1 MRPRLRT
8 QQGTQGGRQRRHL
21 ELVRVWRPQRDP
33 RHQKSPRG
41 RYELGGRIAHGSP
54 AQLQRTSGPLGG
66 DPRHRPGPGP
76 DGQELSAR
84 PGSGLAR
91 PGRADRRDRGQ
102 VRRRAVGRGARE
114 HEDHRRPAG
123 GPGAEDRRAAGGIAL
138 LAITTSY
145 RTRSD
150 AVPLRSFKAKGRPS
164 AIAGVGVYAPEK
176 IISNFDLEK
185 MMDTSDKW
193 ITERT
198 GIHRRH
204 IAEPGTTTF
213 EVATKAARAAL
224 DAAGITAKDLDMILV
239 GTSSP
244 DGPFPSVA
252 CRVQNELD
260 APGAVAWDTL
270 AACTSFVYALSIAD
284 AYIATE
290 RADTVL
296 VVGAEVLSRMLNYS
310 DRGTAVI
317 FGDGAGAA
325 VVRAAPKGA
334 GFLSWCLGSDG
345 RGYAQVTAGNIEK
358 GAYAAKDPAP
368 FIDMVGPDV
377 FKFAVDIF
385 IRQAN
390 EVCEKAGVGLD
401 QIDLWVP
408 HQANFRIIDAAARR
422 IGLPLE
428 RVAINIDEYG
438 NTSSASIPLALEE
451 AIRKGR
457 VKKGDHVLLAG
468 FGSGLTWGAT
478 LLKWM

>member
-1 MRPRLRT
+1 M
-8 QQGTQGGRQRRHL
+8 
-21 ELVRVWRPQRDP
+21 
-33 RHQKSPRG
+33 
-41 RYELGGRIAHGSP
+41 
-54 AQLQRTSGPLGG
+54 
-66 DPRHRPGPGP
+66 
-76 DGQELSAR
+76 
-84 PGSGLAR
+84 
-91 PGRADRRDRGQ
+91 
-102 VRRRAVGRGARE
+102 
-114 HEDHRRPAG
+114 
-123 GPGAEDRRAAGGIAL
+123 
-138 LAITTSY
+138 AISTNY

-150 AVPLRSFKAKGRPS
+150 AVPLKSFATKGRAS
-164 AIAGVGVYAPEK
+164 AIAGVGVHAPERVL
-176 IISNFDLEK
+176 SNFELEK
-185 MMDTSDKW
+185 MMETSDKW

-224 DAAGITAKDLDMILV
+224 EAAEVSAKDLDMILV

-284 AYIATE
+284 SFIATE

-296 VVGAEVLSRMLNYS
+296 VIGAEVLSRLIDYTN
-310 DRGTAVI
+310 RGTAVI

-325 VVRAAPKGA
+325 VVRPAPKGA

-345 RGYAQVTAGNIEK
+345 RGYAQVTCGNIEK
-358 GAYAAKDPAP
+358 GAYAAKDPNP
-368 FIDMVGPDV
+368 YIEMVGPDV

-390 EVCEKAGVGLD
+390 EVCAKAGIALD
-401 QIDLWVP
+401 EIDLWVP

-422 IGLPLE
+422 IGLPIE

-438 NTSSASIPLALEE
+438 NTSSASIPRALEE
-451 AIRKGR
+451 AVRNGR
-457 VKKGDHVLLAG
+457 VKSGDHVLLAG

-478 LLKWM
+478 LLKWA

>member
-1 MRPRLRT
+1 MAI
-8 QQGTQGGRQRRHL
+8 
-21 ELVRVWRPQRDP
+21 
-33 RHQKSPRG
+33 S
-41 RYELGGRIAHGSP
+41 
-54 AQLQRTSGPLGG
+54 
-66 DPRHRPGPGP
+66 
-76 DGQELSAR
+76 SA
-84 PGSGLAR
+84 
-91 PGRADRRDRGQ
+91 
-102 VRRRAVGRGARE
+102 
-114 HEDHRRPAG
+114 
-123 GPGAEDRRAAGGIAL
+123 
-138 LAITTSY
+138 Y

-150 AVPLRSFKAKGRPS
+150 ALPLRAFKAKGRPS
-164 AIAGVGVYAPEK
+164 AIAGIGVYAPEK
-176 IISNFDLEK
+176 VITNFDLEK

-204 IAEPGTTTF
+204 IAEPGSTTLSL
-213 EVATKAARAAL
+213 ATKAARGAL
-224 DAAGITAKDLDMILV
+224 AAAGLTAKDLDMILV

-244 DGPFPSVA
+244 DGPFPSIA
-252 CRVQNELD
+252 CRIQDELG

-270 AACTSFVYALSIAD
+270 AACTSFIYGLSIAD
-284 AYIATE
+284 SFIATE

-296 VVGAEVLSRMLNYS
+296 VVGAEVLSRMLNYA

-325 VVRAAPKGA
+325 IVRTAPEGA

-345 RGYAQVTAGNIEK
+345 RGYAQVTCGNIEK
-358 GAYAAKDPAP
+358 GAYAAKDPQP
-368 FIDMVGPDV
+368 YIDMVGPDV

-385 IRQAN
+385 IRQAH
-390 EVCEKAGVGLD
+390 EVCEKAGVALD
-401 QIDLWVP
+401 EIDLWVP

-428 RVAINIDEYG
+428 KVAINIDEYG

-457 VKKGDHVLLAG
+457 LRSGDHVLLAG

-478 LLKWM
+478 LLKWA

>member
-1 MRPRLRT
+1 M
-8 QQGTQGGRQRRHL
+8 
-21 ELVRVWRPQRDP
+21 
-33 RHQKSPRG
+33 
-41 RYELGGRIAHGSP
+41 
-54 AQLQRTSGPLGG
+54 
-66 DPRHRPGPGP
+66 
-76 DGQELSAR
+76 
-84 PGSGLAR
+84 
-91 PGRADRRDRGQ
+91 
-102 VRRRAVGRGARE
+102 
-114 HEDHRRPAG
+114 
-123 GPGAEDRRAAGGIAL
+123 
-138 LAITTSY
+138 AITTSY

-150 AVPLRSFKAKGRPS
+150 AVPLRSFRAKGRQS
-164 AIAGVGVYAPEK
+164 AIAGVGVYAPDK
-176 IISNFDLEK
+176 VLSNFDLEK

-213 EVATKAARAAL
+213 EMATKAAQAAL
-224 DAAGITAKDLDMILV
+224 TSAGISARDLDMILV

-284 AYIATE
+284 SFIATE
-290 RADTVL
+290 RAETVL
-296 VVGAEVLSRMLNYS
+296 VIGAEVLSRMLDYS

-325 VVRAAPKGA
+325 IVRAAPQGA

-345 RGYAQVTAGNIEK
+345 RGYAQVTCGNIDK
-358 GAYAAKDPAP
+358 GAYAAKDPTP

-385 IRQAN
+385 IRQAT
-390 EVCEKAGVGLD
+390 EVCNEAGVSLEE
-401 QIDLWVP
+401 IDLWVP

-422 IGLPLE
+422 IGLPID

-438 NTSSASIPLALEE
+438 NTSSASIPLALEA
-451 AIRKGR
+451 AIREGR
-457 VKKGDHVLLAG
+457 VKSGDHVLLAG

-478 LLKWM
+478 LLKWA

>member
-1 MRPRLRT
+1 M
-8 QQGTQGGRQRRHL
+8 
-21 ELVRVWRPQRDP
+21 
-33 RHQKSPRG
+33 
-41 RYELGGRIAHGSP
+41 
-54 AQLQRTSGPLGG
+54 
-66 DPRHRPGPGP
+66 
-76 DGQELSAR
+76 
-84 PGSGLAR
+84 
-91 PGRADRRDRGQ
+91 
-102 VRRRAVGRGARE
+102 
-114 HEDHRRPAG
+114 
-123 GPGAEDRRAAGGIAL
+123 
-138 LAITTSY
+138 AITTNY

-150 AVPLRSFKAKGRPS
+150 AVQLRSFKVKGRPS

-176 IISNFDLEK
+176 VLTNFDLEK

-204 IAEPGTTTF
+204 IAEQGTTTF
-213 EVATKAARAAL
+213 ELATRAARAAL
-224 DAAGITAKDLDMILV
+224 DAAGVSAKDLDMILV

-252 CRVQNELD
+252 CRIQNELD

-284 AYIATE
+284 SFIATE
-290 RADTVL
+290 RAETVL

-358 GAYAAKDPAP
+358 GAYAAKDAAP
-368 FIDMVGPDV
+368 LIDMVGPDV

-385 IRQAN
+385 IRQAT
-390 EVCEKAGVGLD
+390 EVCNAAGVGLEE
-401 QIDLWVP
+401 IDLWVP

-422 IGLPLE
+422 IGLPIE

-451 AIRKGR
+451 AIRQGR
-457 VKKGDHVLLAG
+457 VKSGDHVLLAG

-478 LLKWM
+478 LLKWA

>member
-1 MRPRLRT
+1 M
-8 QQGTQGGRQRRHL
+8 
-21 ELVRVWRPQRDP
+21 
-33 RHQKSPRG
+33 
-41 RYELGGRIAHGSP
+41 
-54 AQLQRTSGPLGG
+54 
-66 DPRHRPGPGP
+66 
-76 DGQELSAR
+76 
-84 PGSGLAR
+84 
-91 PGRADRRDRGQ
+91 
-102 VRRRAVGRGARE
+102 
-114 HEDHRRPAG
+114 
-123 GPGAEDRRAAGGIAL
+123 
-138 LAITTSY
+138 AITNAY

-150 AVPLRSFKAKGRPS
+150 AVPLRSFKVKGRPS

-176 IISNFDLEK
+176 IITNFDLEK

-198 GIHRRH
+198 GIHKRH
-204 IAEPGTTTF
+204 IAEPGTTTLSL
-213 EVATKAARAAL
+213 ATAAARGAL

-244 DGPFPSVA
+244 DGPFPSIA
-252 CRVQNELD
+252 CRIQDELD

-270 AACTSFVYALSIAD
+270 AACTSFMYGLSIAD
-284 AYIATE
+284 SFIATE

-325 VVRAAPKGA
+325 VVRTAPQGA

-345 RGYAQVTAGNIEK
+345 RGYAQVTCGNIEK
-358 GAYAAKDPAP
+358 GAYAAKDPQP
-368 FIDMVGPDV
+368 YIEMVGPDV

-390 EVCEKAGVGLD
+390 EVCAKAGVALD
-401 QIDLWVP
+401 EIDLWVP

-422 IGLPLE
+422 IGLPLD

-457 VKKGDHVLLAG
+457 VKSGDHVLLAG
-468 FGSGLTWGAT
+468 FGSGLTWGAC
-478 LLKWM
+478 LLKWA

>member
-1 MRPRLRT
+1 M
-8 QQGTQGGRQRRHL
+8 
-21 ELVRVWRPQRDP
+21 
-33 RHQKSPRG
+33 
-41 RYELGGRIAHGSP
+41 
-54 AQLQRTSGPLGG
+54 
-66 DPRHRPGPGP
+66 
-76 DGQELSAR
+76 
-84 PGSGLAR
+84 
-91 PGRADRRDRGQ
+91 
-102 VRRRAVGRGARE
+102 
-114 HEDHRRPAG
+114 
-123 GPGAEDRRAAGGIAL
+123 
-138 LAITTSY
+138 AISTNY

-150 AVPLRSFKAKGRPS
+150 AVPLKSFKTRGRPS
-164 AIAGVGVYAPEK
+164 AIAGVGVYAPDK
-176 IISNFDLEK
+176 VLSNLDLEA

-198 GIHRRH
+198 GIRRRH

-213 EVATKAARAAL
+213 EMATKAARAAL
-224 DAAGITAKDLDMILV
+224 EAAEVSARDLDMILV

-260 APGAVAWDTL
+260 APGSVAWDTL

-284 AYIATE
+284 SFIASE

-296 VVGAEVLSRMLNYS
+296 VIGAEVLSRLIDYTN
-310 DRGTAVI
+310 RGTAVI

-325 VVRAAPKGA
+325 VVKPAPKGA

-345 RGYAQVTAGNIEK
+345 RGFAQVTCGNIEK
-358 GAYAAKDPAP
+358 GAYAAKDLNPY
-368 FIDMVGPDV
+368 IEMVGPDV

-385 IRQAN
+385 IRQAS
-390 EVCEKAGVGLD
+390 EVCAKAGIALD
-401 QIDLWVP
+401 EIDLWVP

-422 IGLPLE
+422 IGLPLD

-468 FGSGLTWGAT
+468 FGSGLTWGACLMT
-478 LLKWM
+478 WV

>member
-1 MRPRLRT
+1 M
-8 QQGTQGGRQRRHL
+8 
-21 ELVRVWRPQRDP
+21 
-33 RHQKSPRG
+33 
-41 RYELGGRIAHGSP
+41 
-54 AQLQRTSGPLGG
+54 
-66 DPRHRPGPGP
+66 
-76 DGQELSAR
+76 
-84 PGSGLAR
+84 
-91 PGRADRRDRGQ
+91 
-102 VRRRAVGRGARE
+102 
-114 HEDHRRPAG
+114 
-123 GPGAEDRRAAGGIAL
+123 
-138 LAITTSY
+138 AITTSY

-224 DAAGITAKDLDMILV
+224 DAAGVAAKDLDMILV

-260 APGAVAWDTL
+260 APGAAAWDTL

-296 VVGAEVLSRMLNYS
+296 VIGAEVLSRMLNYS

-325 VVRAAPKGA
+325 VVRAAPEGA
-334 GFLSWCLGSDG
+334 GFLSWCLGADG
-345 RGYAQVTAGNIEK
+345 RGYAQVTCGNIEK
-358 GAYAAKDPAP
+358 GAYAAKDATPY
-368 FIDMVGPDV
+368 IDMVGPDV

-390 EVCEKAGVGLD
+390 EVCQKAGVGLD
-401 QIDLWVP
+401 EIDLWVP
-408 HQANFRIIDAAARR
+408 HQANYRIIDAAARR

-451 AIRKGR
+451 AVRQGR
-457 VKKGDHVLLAG
+457 VKSGDHVLLAG

>member
-1 MRPRLRT
+1 M
-8 QQGTQGGRQRRHL
+8 
-21 ELVRVWRPQRDP
+21 
-33 RHQKSPRG
+33 
-41 RYELGGRIAHGSP
+41 
-54 AQLQRTSGPLGG
+54 
-66 DPRHRPGPGP
+66 
-76 DGQELSAR
+76 
-84 PGSGLAR
+84 
-91 PGRADRRDRGQ
+91 
-102 VRRRAVGRGARE
+102 
-114 HEDHRRPAG
+114 
-123 GPGAEDRRAAGGIAL
+123 
-138 LAITTSY
+138 AITTNY

-150 AVPLRSFKAKGRPS
+150 AVELRSFAAKGRPS
-164 AIAGVGVYAPEK
+164 AIAGVGAYAPEK
-176 IISNFDLEK
+176 VISNFDLEK

-213 EVATKAARAAL
+213 ELATKAARAAL
-224 DAAGITAKDLDMILV
+224 KAAKVEAKDLDMILV

-252 CRVQNELD
+252 CRVQNELG

-270 AACTSFVYALSIAD
+270 AACTSFMYGLSIAD
-284 AYIATE
+284 SFIATE

-296 VVGAEVLSRMLNYS
+296 VIGAEVLSRMLNYT

-325 VVRAAPKGA
+325 VVKAAPKGA

-345 RGYAQVTAGNIEK
+345 RGYAQVTCGNIEK
-358 GAYAAKDPAP
+358 GAYTAKDAQPY
-368 FIDMVGPDV
+368 IEMVGPDV

-390 EVCEKAGVGLD
+390 EVCEKAGVALD
-401 QIDLWVP
+401 DIDLWVP
-408 HQANFRIIDAAARR
+408 HQANYRIIDAAARR
-422 IGLPLE
+422 IGLPID

-438 NTSSASIPLALEE
+438 NTSSASIPLALDE

-457 VKKGDHVLLAG
+457 VKSGDHVLLAG

-478 LLKWM
+478 LLKWA

>member
-1 MRPRLRT
+1 M
-8 QQGTQGGRQRRHL
+8 
-21 ELVRVWRPQRDP
+21 
-33 RHQKSPRG
+33 
-41 RYELGGRIAHGSP
+41 
-54 AQLQRTSGPLGG
+54 
-66 DPRHRPGPGP
+66 
-76 DGQELSAR
+76 
-84 PGSGLAR
+84 
-91 PGRADRRDRGQ
+91 
-102 VRRRAVGRGARE
+102 AVTNA
-114 HEDHRRPAG
+114 
-123 GPGAEDRRAAGGIAL
+123 
-138 LAITTSY
+138 Y

-150 AVPLRSFKAKGRPS
+150 AIPLRSFKVKGRPS
-164 AIAGVGVYAPEK
+164 AIFGVGAYAPEK
-176 IISNFDLEK
+176 VITNFDLEK

-198 GIHRRH
+198 GIHKRH
-204 IAEPGTTTF
+204 IAEPGTTTL
-213 EVATKAARAAL
+213 ELATKAARGAL

-244 DGPFPSVA
+244 DGPFPSIA
-252 CRVQNELD
+252 CRIQDELD

-270 AACTSFVYALSIAD
+270 AACTSFMYGLSIAD
-284 AYIATE
+284 SFIATE
-290 RADTVL
+290 RADNVL
-296 VVGAEVLSRMLNYS
+296 VIGAEVLSRMLDYNN
-310 DRGTAVI
+310 RGTAVI

-325 VVRAAPKGA
+325 VVRPAPKGA

-368 FIDMVGPDV
+368 YIEMVGPDV

-390 EVCEKAGVGLD
+390 EVCSTAGVAMED
-401 QIDLWVP
+401 IDLWVP

-422 IGLPLE
+422 IGLPLD

-438 NTSSASIPLALEE
+438 NTSSASIPIALEE

-457 VKKGDHVLLAG
+457 VKSGDNVLLAG

-478 LLKWM
+478 LMKWV

>member
-1 MRPRLRT
+1 M
-8 QQGTQGGRQRRHL
+8 
-21 ELVRVWRPQRDP
+21 
-33 RHQKSPRG
+33 
-41 RYELGGRIAHGSP
+41 
-54 AQLQRTSGPLGG
+54 
-66 DPRHRPGPGP
+66 
-76 DGQELSAR
+76 
-84 PGSGLAR
+84 
-91 PGRADRRDRGQ
+91 
-102 VRRRAVGRGARE
+102 
-114 HEDHRRPAG
+114 
-123 GPGAEDRRAAGGIAL
+123 
-138 LAITTSY
+138 AITTNY
-145 RTRSD
+145 KARSD
-150 AVPLRSFKAKGRPS
+150 AVPLRSFATKGRPS
-164 AIAGVGVYAPEK
+164 AIAGVGTYAPEK

-213 EVATKAARAAL
+213 DLATRAARAAL
-224 DAAGITAKDLDMILV
+224 KAAKVEAKDLDMILV

-270 AACTSFVYALSIAD
+270 AACTSFMYGLSIAD
-284 AYIATE
+284 SFIATE

-296 VVGAEVLSRMLNYS
+296 VIGAEVLSRMLNYT

-325 VVRAAPKGA
+325 VVKAAPKGA

-345 RGYAQVTAGNIEK
+345 RGYAQVTCGNIEK
-358 GAYAAKDPAP
+358 GAYTAKDAKPY
-368 FIDMVGPDV
+368 IDMVGPDV

-390 EVCEKAGVGLD
+390 EVCEKAGVKLD
-401 QIDLWVP
+401 DIDLWVP

-422 IGLPLE
+422 IGLPIE

-438 NTSSASIPLALEE
+438 NTSSASIPLALDE
-451 AIRKGR
+451 AVRAGR
-457 VKKGDHVLLAG
+457 VKTGDHVLLAG

-478 LLKWM
+478 LLKWA

>member
-1 MRPRLRT
+1 M
-8 QQGTQGGRQRRHL
+8 
-21 ELVRVWRPQRDP
+21 
-33 RHQKSPRG
+33 
-41 RYELGGRIAHGSP
+41 
-54 AQLQRTSGPLGG
+54 
-66 DPRHRPGPGP
+66 
-76 DGQELSAR
+76 
-84 PGSGLAR
+84 
-91 PGRADRRDRGQ
+91 
-102 VRRRAVGRGARE
+102 
-114 HEDHRRPAG
+114 
-123 GPGAEDRRAAGGIAL
+123 
-138 LAITTSY
+138 AISTNY

-150 AVPLRSFKAKGRPS
+150 AVPLKSFKTRGRPS
-164 AIAGVGVYAPEK
+164 AIAGVGVYAPDK
-176 IISNFDLEK
+176 VLSNLDLEA

-198 GIHRRH
+198 GIRRRH

-213 EVATKAARAAL
+213 EMATKAARAAL
-224 DAAGITAKDLDMILV
+224 EAAEVSARDLDMILV

-260 APGAVAWDTL
+260 APGSVAWDTL

-284 AYIATE
+284 SFIASE

-296 VVGAEVLSRMLNYS
+296 VIGAEVLSRLIDYTN
-310 DRGTAVI
+310 RGTAVI

-325 VVRAAPKGA
+325 VVKPAPKGA

-345 RGYAQVTAGNIEK
+345 RGFAQVTCGNIEK
-358 GAYAAKDPAP
+358 GAYAAKDLNPY
-368 FIDMVGPDV
+368 IEMVGPDV

-385 IRQAN
+385 IRQAS
-390 EVCEKAGVGLD
+390 EVCAKAGIALD
-401 QIDLWVP
+401 EIDLWVP

-422 IGLPLE
+422 IGLPIE

-451 AIRKGR
+451 AVRKGR
-457 VKKGDHVLLAG
+457 VKSGDNVLLAG

-478 LLKWM
+478 LLKWA

>member
-1 MRPRLRT
+1 M
-8 QQGTQGGRQRRHL
+8 
-21 ELVRVWRPQRDP
+21 
-33 RHQKSPRG
+33 
-41 RYELGGRIAHGSP
+41 
-54 AQLQRTSGPLGG
+54 
-66 DPRHRPGPGP
+66 
-76 DGQELSAR
+76 
-84 PGSGLAR
+84 
-91 PGRADRRDRGQ
+91 
-102 VRRRAVGRGARE
+102 
-114 HEDHRRPAG
+114 
-123 GPGAEDRRAAGGIAL
+123 
-138 LAITTSY
+138 AISTNY

-150 AVPLRSFKAKGRPS
+150 AVPLKSFKTKGRPS
-164 AIAGVGVYAPEK
+164 AIAGVGVHAPDK
-176 IISNFDLEK
+176 VLSNFDLEK
-185 MMDTSDKW
+185 MMETSDKW

-213 EVATKAARAAL
+213 EMATKAARAAL
-224 DAAGITAKDLDMILV
+224 EAAEVSAKDLDMILV

-260 APGAVAWDTL
+260 APGSVAWDTL

-284 AYIATE
+284 SFIATE

-296 VVGAEVLSRMLNYS
+296 VIGAEVLSRLIDYT

-325 VVRAAPKGA
+325 VVRPAREGA

-345 RGYAQVTAGNIEK
+345 RGYAQVTCGNIEK
-358 GAYAAKDPAP
+358 GAYAAKDPNP
-368 FIDMVGPDV
+368 YIEMVGPDV

-390 EVCEKAGVGLD
+390 EVCAKAGIALD
-401 QIDLWVP
+401 EIDLWVP

-422 IGLPLE
+422 IGLPID
-428 RVAINIDEYG
+428 RVAVNIDEYG

-451 AIRKGR
+451 AVRNGR
-457 VKKGDHVLLAG
+457 VKSGDHVLLAG

-478 LLKWM
+478 LLKWA